1 MGKRK
6 RRRRFAGGAH
16 ETWIEQEIRLAALSV
31 SLATAKG
38 GGAEERGYLRGLLVG
53 VEQCGAA
60 IPKRRRRVIG
70 DALAIAATPWDD
82 L

>member
-6 RRRRFAGGAH
+6 RRRFAGGKH
-16 ETWIEQEIRLAALSV
+16 ETRIEQEIRLAALSV

-38 GGAEERGYLRGLLVG
+38 GGAGERGYLRGLLVG

-60 IPKRRRRVIG
+60 SPNRRRRVIE